1 MVNVLWLTIIWLT
14 IWTFVVVFVV
24 LRSFCLQTKA
34 GNTALHMAY
43 QQFHLPV
50 IRILEKNG
58 ADKLVLNKKGLTPAK
73 MLYLKGNKNHKL
85 RLACQFGDVSGAAY
99 FIEKGADINS
109 ASKKTGATPLMDA
122 CWAGNKEIV
131 NLLMVC
137 GADISLKNNRKN
149 TALHLAI
156 QRGFSE
162 LIPILM
168 KGLHADKAAKVKNY
182 IGLKPEDL
190 GRLVAS
196 RPGDGMYSDD
206 LSKVRKR
213 LKLALLFLHL
223 KGNRQHTCRIFIR
236 TCMCVCVLFRSSF

>member
-1 MVNVLWLTIIWLT
+1 MACYISPSPLFSYLSPPSL
-14 IWTFVVVFVV
+14 
-24 LRSFCLQTKA
+24 SQTKA

-50 IRILEKNG
+50 IRILERQG
-58 ADKLVLNKKGLTPAK
+58 ADKLAVNDKGLTPAK
-73 MLYLKGNKNHKL
+73 MLYLKGKLDNKL
-85 RLACQFGDVSGAAY
+85 RLACQFGDVSGAAF

-109 ASKKTGATPLMDA
+109 ASKKTGATALMDA

-137 GADISLKNNRKN
+137 GADVSLKNNRKN

-168 KGLHADKAAKVKNY
+168 KGLHADKAAKIKNY
-182 IGLKPEDL
+182 IGLQPEDL
-190 GRLVAS
+190 GRMVAGVNS
-196 RPGDGMYSDD
+196 TSCYPSVHPRRMHGHARCFGRHAVTTHG
-206 LSKVRKR
+206 KHTHRHTHAQQQQKR
-213 LKLALLFLHL
+213 CSSCLPLHCRAPCLA
-223 KGNRQHTCRIFIR
+223 
-236 TCMCVCVLFRSSF
+236 

>member
-1 MVNVLWLTIIWLT
+1 
-14 IWTFVVVFVV
+14 
-24 LRSFCLQTKA
+24 
-34 GNTALHMAY
+34 MAY

-50 IRILEKNG
+50 IRILERQG
-58 ADKLVLNKKGLTPAK
+58 ANKLALNKKGLTPAK
-73 MLYLKGNKNHKL
+73 MLYLKGKLNHKL

-156 QRGFSE
+156 QRGFSD
-162 LIPILM
+162 LVPILM
-168 KGLHADKAAKVKNY
+168 KGIHSDKAMKVKNY
-182 IGLKPEDL
+182 IGLLPEDL
-190 GRLVAS
+190 GRLVAGIGS
-196 RPGDGMYSDD
+196 GDGKGMYSDD
-206 LSKVRKR
+206 LSKVRQQWC
-213 LKLALLFLHL
+213 L
-223 KGNRQHTCRIFIR
+223 
-236 TCMCVCVLFRSSF
+236 VCK